1 MRHNIDS
8 RSASSG
14 SPPAH
19 FHPAAPL
26 SQLRDMLTTSDNEH
40 EHSNSPTHRSDIK
53 DMSLRA
59 QPQQA
64 AVITS
69 TAPAAHLET
78 TNSQEFDSGRPSPDH
93 QLDNDGDLRNIR
105 MRKLSDPFHD
115 NDHHSYKFKN
125 YFKERFSQDNHFDDI
140 STGMN
145 DGCNGS
151 ATVNGGN
158 KSPIDE
164 RNNNGSKK
172 TKMCVDYMASGE
184 NSCDEKPTTNRC
196 GEMRPEMNV
205 NSFPLFSKPLNG
217 NNGGH
222 QSSPVPIFALHAQ
235 GRYYVPLT
243 VDYDC
248 LVPYLGNVDLF
259 EKHPSLLMPAPPLHA
274 ININVNFSNS
284 RTMAGNGPNMTKTPT
299 TLLAPPRHKAD
310 SLTNGW

>member
-1 MRHNIDS
+1 
-8 RSASSG
+8 
-14 SPPAH
+14 
-19 FHPAAPL
+19 
-26 SQLRDMLTTSDNEH
+26 MLTTSDH

-53 DMSLRA
+53 DLSLRG

-69 TAPAAHLET
+69 TAPVAHLET

-93 QLDNDGDLRNIR
+93 HQLDNDGNLRNIR

-125 YFKERFSQDNHFDDI
+125 YFKERFSQDNHFDDMP
-140 STGMN
+140 TGIN
-145 DGCNGS
+145 DSCNGS
-151 ATVNGGN
+151 GTVNGGN

-164 RNNNGSKK
+164 RNNSSNGSKK

-184 NSCDEKPTTNRC
+184 NSCDEKPSTNEC
-196 GEMRPEMNV
+196 VEMRPET
-205 NSFPLFSKPLNG
+205 SATFPLFSKPMNST
-217 NNGGH
+217 NNSSH
-222 QSSPVPIFALHAQ
+222 HSSPVPIFALHAQ

-259 EKHPSLLMPAPPLHA
+259 EKHPSLLLPAPPLHA
-274 ININVNFSNS
+274 ININVNFSHS
-284 RTMAGNGPNMTKTPT
+284 RTMAGNGANMTKTSST
-299 TLLAPPRHKAD
+299 ILAPPRHKAD